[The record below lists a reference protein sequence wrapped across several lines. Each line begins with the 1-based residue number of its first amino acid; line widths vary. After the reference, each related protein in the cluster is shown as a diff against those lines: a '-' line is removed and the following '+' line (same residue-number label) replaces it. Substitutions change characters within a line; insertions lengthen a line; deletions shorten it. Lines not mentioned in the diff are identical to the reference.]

1 MRTKSI
7 IIAAAL
13 AAFFSPIVQASAPFP
28 QIIPMRTLCVHGGP
42 EPLLIKLKEQY
53 NEVPKWSMEISVASP
68 LPVVMILTEN
78 KNNPSSTVLLVNANL
93 NMSCVF
99 FTSKDHLKDNGADTD
114 LPPKQPL
121 EEGKVDA

>member
-13 AAFFSPIVQASAPFP
+13 AAFFSSVAQASAPFP
-28 QIIPMRTLCVHGGP
+28 QIIPMRTLCVYGGP
-42 EPLLIKLKEQY
+42 EPLLMKLKEQY
-53 NEVPKWSMEISVASP
+53 NEVPKWSMEISVDSP
-68 LPVVMILTEN
+68 LPIQMIVTEN
-78 KNNPSSTVLLVNANL
+78 KSNPSSTVLMVNGNL

-121 EEGKVDA
+121 EEGKLDV